1 MAGVDEIAKIGE
13 SMKQLMFFYELTK
26 MGAVKFDF
34 NNKVHMD
41 TLILMIN
48 RVVELQEI
56 DTSKIPLYKQME
68 HSNRLKL
75 YELIIF
81 QILKNS
87 VKSSEK

>member
-1 MAGVDEIAKIGE
+1 MTGVGETAKIGE

-56 DTSKIPLYKQME
+56 ILPRYLYINKW
-68 HSNRLKL
+68 ST
-75 YELIIF
+75 
-81 QILKNS
+81 QIG
-87 VKSSEK
+87 

>member
-1 MAGVDEIAKIGE
+1 MTGVDEIAKINE
-13 SMKQLMFFYELTK
+13 SINSLCFFYELTK
-26 MGAVKFDF
+26 MGAVKFDL
-34 NNKVHMD
+34 NNRLHVD

-48 RVVELQEI
+48 RVVELQNI
-56 DTSKIPLYKQME
+56 DISKMPLYKQME

-87 VKSSEK
+87 VKLSKE